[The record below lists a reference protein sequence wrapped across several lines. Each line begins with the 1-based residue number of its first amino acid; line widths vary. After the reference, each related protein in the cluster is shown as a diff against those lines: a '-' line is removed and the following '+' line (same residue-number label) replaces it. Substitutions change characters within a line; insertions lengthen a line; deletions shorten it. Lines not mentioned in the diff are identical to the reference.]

1 MAAKKTTAK
10 AKPTKTA
17 KPSFK
22 APTRAPAGE
31 GSLGGHNLEGDPD
44 FAAPYGGQQ
53 VPANQLG
60 ADKDVREANR
70 EFAKAMNKDGRKRVV
85 MADEA
90 PNVYELRRPTGILRL
105 DAHIGGGF
113 PAGGLSIISGPDNV
127 GKSWLVMK
135 VMAMHQRLYGQRSN
149 CAYAMAEGSFDFK
162 RALQTGLIVSVP
174 DEILSAWN
182 QELLQIG
189 MPGLTHEQVQWYKRQ
204 VGGFEIL
211 RGGTGEETMHVVNEA
226 VKFNRFGIIGID
238 SLSIMLPEAD
248 EHKDVGERGARA
260 GNANL
265 MTDFIKKYTPN
276 TSGLIEPNPTTVI
289 GIMQVRANNDKAN
302 AQPHLQKYIKDWA
315 TTGAYAIKH
324 GKLIDVTIW
333 DGQLL
338 RKTVQGATKVYGK
351 TLHWK
356 IEKGKAGCHDNVTGE
371 TEFLYPDP
379 ANPVSFRGHDDVW
392 GVINLGIA
400 NGVFVEERGGI
411 VVYHPMT
418 RQPVD
423 VSVYFES
430 PDVARKA
437 MADYPAFY
445 TALTWLPEFE
455 LTMRY
460 FVLAALG
467 VQCLYR
473 PLA

>member
-1 MAAKKTTAK
+1 MAAKKTAK
-10 AKPTKTA
+10 GKATKTA

-22 APTRAPAGE
+22 APVRQSAEENDGEGE
-31 GSLGGHNLEGDPD
+31 GSHLPNTNLGT
-44 FAAPYGGQQ
+44 Y
-53 VPANQLG
+53 VPSDQLG
-60 ADKDVREANR
+60 ISKDVLTANR

-90 PNVYELRRPTGILRL
+90 PNLYELRRPTGIIQL

-127 GKSWLVMK
+127 GKSYLVMK
-135 VMAMHQRLYGQRSN
+135 TMAMHQRLYGQRSN
-149 CAYAMAEGSFDFK
+149 IAYALAEGAFDFK
-162 RALQTGLIVSVP
+162 RALQTGLVISVP
-174 DEILSAWN
+174 DDILSAWN
-182 QELLQIG
+182 QELLQLNLPP
-189 MPGLTHEQVQWYKRQ
+189 MTNEQILWYKRQ
-204 VGGFEIL
+204 IGGFEIL

-226 VKFNRFGIIGID
+226 VKFNRFNIIGID

-265 MTDFIKKYTPN
+265 MTDWIKKYTPH
-276 TSGLIEPNPTTVI
+276 TSGLIESNPTTVL

-379 ANPVSFRGHDDVW
+379 MNPVSYRGHDDIW
-392 GVINLGIA
+392 AIINTGIA
-400 NGVFVEERGGI
+400 QGVFTEDAYGVHI
-411 VVYHPMT
+411 HNPIT
-418 RQPVD
+418 RQ
-423 VSVYFES
+423 SVELGNY
-430 PDVARKA
+430 PD
-437 MADYPAFY
+437 YQ
-445 TALTWLPEFE
+445 ALYRTMEQHFEFE
-455 LTMRY
+455 LHMRY
-460 FVLAALG
+460 YVLASLG